1 MGFVQLVSYTNLTV
15 NYRAIAG
22 GHIGSAMITDAL
34 AGAISY
40 FIIRRVAKD
49 ESYATLFGLIVGGSM
64 AAWIGI
70 TFTQG
75 W

>member
-1 MGFVQLVSYTNLTV
+1 MGLVQFVSYTNLTI
-15 NYRAIAG
+15 NYRAISG
-22 GHIGSAMITDAL
+22 GHIGYAMITDAL